1 MPDALLPIY
10 HFSVMKRFTGVQ
22 LGVLFVLMISLA
34 GLGCADPETR
44 SPETPVIGVSIMTAT
59 NPFFKLL
66 GETIADEAAK
76 CGYETVVVSGDYD
89 ISKQKNQVSDFI
101 VQGVDVIV
109 LTPINS
115 KSIGTSIAEANEAGI
130 PVFTADIAVLAE
142 GVEVVSHIATDNYQ
156 AGRVAGQAMI
166 EGVGVSG
173 EIGILDFAE
182 VESVILRTR
191 GFIDELNEQEA
202 ATGIKLDIVSRLPGG
217 AEKAISYRAA
227 QDMLQAHPN
236 LKGIFAIND
245 PSALGAVAALEES
258 GRQNEVVVISV
269 DGQPEGRQAVL
280 EGKIYG
286 DAVQYP
292 DKIARTTV
300 QTIMKYVNGEEVPPE
315 ILIPT
320 ELYRMQDALQDSS
333 LAPLR

>member
-1 MPDALLPIY
+1 MSTFKNMLLIFLLMLISIGCESEERALEGKP
-10 HFSVMKRFTGVQ
+10 T
-22 LGVLFVLMISLA
+22 
-34 GLGCADPETR
+34 
-44 SPETPVIGVSIMTAT
+44 IGVSIMTAT

-66 GETIADEAAK
+66 GDTIADEAAK
-76 CGYETVVVSGDYD
+76 FGYETVVVSGDYD

-115 KSIGTSIAEANEAGI
+115 KSIGTSVAEANEAGI

-156 AGRVAGQAMI
+156 AGRVAGKAMV
-166 EGVGVSG
+166 EGLGVSG

-182 VESVILRTR
+182 VESVILRTT
-191 GFIDELNEQEA
+191 GFMDELAEQEA
-202 ATGIKLDIVSRLPGG
+202 ATGIKLEVVSRLPGG
-217 AEKAISYRAA
+217 AEKSISYRAM

-236 LKGIFAIND
+236 LKGVFAIND
-245 PSALGAVAALEES
+245 PSALGAVAALEEAN
-258 GRQNEVVVISV
+258 RLEEVVVISV

-292 DKIARTTV
+292 EKIARTTV
-300 QTIMKYVNGEEVPPE
+300 QTIVQYLNGEEVAPE

-320 ELYRMQDALQDSS
+320 GLYRMQEALQDST
-333 LAPLR
+333 L

>member
-1 MPDALLPIY
+1 MNPVTVLLP
-10 HFSVMKRFTGVQ
+10 R
-22 LGVLFVLMISLA
+22 VLMVMLLA
-34 GLGCADPETR
+34 LVGAGCTEQTNTSAEK
-44 SPETPVIGVSIMTAT
+44 PVIGVSIMTAT

-66 GETIADEAAK
+66 GDTIADEAAK
-76 CGYETVVVSGDYD
+76 FGYETVVVSGDYD

-101 VQGVDVIV
+101 VQGVDFIV

-115 KSIGTSIAEANEAGI
+115 KSIGTSIAEANDAGI

-142 GVEVVSHIATDNYQ
+142 GVDVVSHIATDNYQ

-166 EGVGVSG
+166 EGVGTG
-173 EIGILDFAE
+173 GDIGILDFAE

-191 GFIDELNEQEA
+191 GFIDALNEHEA
-202 ATGIKLDIVSRLPGG
+202 ATGIKFNVVSRLPGG
-217 AEKAISYRAA
+217 AEKAVSYRAA
-227 QDMLQAHPN
+227 QDMLQAHPD

-245 PSALGAVAALEES
+245 PSALGAVAALEEA
-258 GRQNEVVVISV
+258 GRQDEVVVISV

-300 QTIMKYVNGEEVPPE
+300 QTIMQYANGETVPPE

-320 ELYRMQDALQDSS
+320 ELYRMEQALQDSS
-333 LAPLR
+333 LKPLSAATN

>member
-1 MPDALLPIY
+1 ME
-10 HFSVMKRFTGVQ
+10 K
-22 LGVLFVLMISLA
+22 
-34 GLGCADPETR
+34 
-44 SPETPVIGVSIMTAT
+44 PVIGVSIMTAT

-76 CGYETVVVSGDYD
+76 HGYETVVVSGDYD

-115 KSIGTSIAEANEAGI
+115 KSIGTSVAEANEAGI

-156 AGRVAGQAMI
+156 AGRVAGRAMV
-166 EGVGVSG
+166 EGLGVSG

-182 VESVILRTR
+182 VESVILRTN
-191 GFIDELNEQEA
+191 GFMDELAEQEK
-202 ATGIKLDIVSRLPGG
+202 ATGIKLDVVSRLPGG
-217 AEKAISYRAA
+217 AEKAVSYRAM
-227 QDMLQAHPN
+227 QDMLQAHPD
-236 LKGIFAIND
+236 LKGVFAIND
-245 PSALGAVAALEES
+245 PSALGAVAALEEAN
-258 GRQNEVVVISV
+258 RLDEVVVISV

-292 DKIARTTV
+292 EKIARTTV
-300 QTIMKYVNGEEVPPE
+300 QTIIKYLNGEEVEPE

-320 ELYRMQDALQDSS
+320 GLYRMEEALQDSTLS
-333 LAPLR
+333 

>member
-1 MPDALLPIY
+1 MQSFSGTRLLFILFLLMPLI
-10 HFSVMKRFTGVQ
+10 G
-22 LGVLFVLMISLA
+22 G
-34 GLGCADPETR
+34 GCAQEQDGTPEQ
-44 SPETPVIGVSIMTAT
+44 PVIGVSIMTAT

-66 GETIADEAAK
+66 GETIADEAEK
-76 CGYETVVVSGDYD
+76 FGYKTVVVSGDYD

-156 AGRVAGQAMI
+156 AGRVAGKAMV
-166 EGVGVSG
+166 EGLGASG

-191 GFIDELNEQEA
+191 GFMDELAEQEA
-202 ATGIKLDIVSRLPGG
+202 ATGIKLDVVSRLPGG

-245 PSALGAVAALEES
+245 PSALGAVAALEEA
-258 GRQNEVVVISV
+258 GREDEVVVISV

-320 ELYRMQDALQDSS
+320 ELYRIEDALKDSS
-333 LAPLR
+333 LVAP

>member
-1 MPDALLPIY
+1 MNRLTALFKP
-10 HFSVMKRFTGVQ
+10 T
-22 LGVLFVLMISLA
+22 LFVIFITLVVT
-34 GLGCADPETR
+34 GCAEQNT
-44 SPETPVIGVSIMTAT
+44 SSEEKPVIGVSIMTAT

-66 GETIADEAAK
+66 GETIADEAGK
-76 CGYETVVVSGDYD
+76 FGYEAVVVSGDYD

-142 GVEVVSHIATDNYQ
+142 GVQVVSHIATDNYQ

-166 EGVGVSG
+166 EGVDTGG
-173 EIGILDFAE
+173 AIGILDFAE

-191 GFIDELNEQEA
+191 GFIDALNEHEA
-202 ATGIKLDIVSRLPGG
+202 ATGIKFEVVSRLPGG

-227 QDMLQAHPN
+227 QDMLQAHPD

-258 GRQNEVVVISV
+258 GREDEVVVISV

-320 ELYRMQDALQDSS
+320 ELYRMEQALQDSS

>member
-1 MPDALLPIY
+1 MRAKL
-10 HFSVMKRFTGVQ
+10 F
-22 LGVLFVLMISLA
+22 LGYLFVVMLVLQ
-34 GLGCADPETR
+34 GCGKGEAE
-44 SPETPVIGVSIMTAT
+44 SGNKPVIGVSIMTAT

-66 GETIADEAAK
+66 GDTIADEAARF
-76 CGYETVVVSGDYD
+76 GYETIVVSGDYD

-115 KSIGTSIAEANEAGI
+115 KSIGTSVAEANDAGI

-156 AGRVAGQAMI
+156 AGRVAGLAMV
-166 EGVGVSG
+166 EGLGASG

-182 VESVILRTR
+182 VESVILRTK
-191 GFIDELNEQEA
+191 GFMDELAEQEA
-202 ATGIKLDIVSRLPGG
+202 ATGIKLDVVSRLPGG

-245 PSALGAVAALEES
+245 PSALGAVAALEEA
-258 GRQNEVVVISV
+258 GRQDEVVVISV

-320 ELYRMQDALQDSS
+320 QLYRMEEALKDSS
-333 LAPLR
+333 LTHEM

>member
-1 MPDALLPIY
+1 MKAILL
-10 HFSVMKRFTGVQ
+10 FCSLVCLLL
-22 LGVLFVLMISLA
+22 LGS
-34 GLGCADPETR
+34 GCGEGNER
-44 SPETPVIGVSIMTAT
+44 REKPVIGVSIMTAT

-66 GETIADEAAK
+66 GETIADEAAIH
-76 CGYETVVVSGDYD
+76 GYETIVVSGDYD

-115 KSIGTSIAEANEAGI
+115 QAIGTSVAEANEAGI

-142 GVEVVSHIATDNYQ
+142 GVEIVSHIATDNYQ
-156 AGRVAGQAMI
+156 AGRVAGQAMF
-166 EGVGVSG
+166 EGLGVSG

-182 VESVILRTR
+182 VESVILRTK
-191 GFIDELNEQEA
+191 GFLDELKEREE
-202 ATGIKLDIVSRLPGG
+202 ATGIKLDVVSRLPGG

-245 PSALGAVAALEES
+245 PSALGAVAALEEA
-258 GRQNEVVVISV
+258 GRQDEVIVISV

-300 QTIMKYVNGEEVPPE
+300 TTIMKYLNGEEVPAE

-320 ELYRMQDALQDSS
+320 LLYRMEEALQDSTLS
-333 LAPLR
+333 TAEL

>member
-1 MPDALLPIY
+1 MCLSLFLLVGI
-10 HFSVMKRFTGVQ
+10 
-22 LGVLFVLMISLA
+22 
-34 GLGCADPETR
+34 GCGGEASETR
-44 SPETPVIGVSIMTAT
+44 EKPVIGVSVMTTT

-66 GETIADEAAK
+66 GETIAEEAAK
-76 CGYETVVVSGDYD
+76 YGYETLLVSGDYD

-101 VQGVDVIV
+101 VRGVDAIV

-115 KSIGTSIAEANEAGI
+115 KSIGTSVAEANKAGI

-156 AGRVAGQAMI
+156 AGRVAGRAMV
-166 EGVGVSG
+166 EGLGASA

-182 VESVILRTR
+182 VDSVILRTN
-191 GFIDELNEQEA
+191 GFFDELAAQAE
-202 ATGIKLDIVSRLPGG
+202 ATGIKLDVVSRLPGG
-217 AEKAISYRAA
+217 AEKAVSYRAA
-227 QDMLQAHPN
+227 QDMLQANPN

-245 PSALGAVAALEES
+245 PSALGAVAALEEA
-258 GRQNEVVVISV
+258 GRQSEVIVVSV
-269 DGQPEGRQAVL
+269 DGQPEGRRAVL

-300 QTIMKYVNGEEVPPE
+300 TTIMKYMNGEEVPAE
-315 ILIPT
+315 ILSPT
-320 ELYRMQDALQDSS
+320 VLYRMAEALQDST
-333 LAPLR
+333 L

>member
-1 MPDALLPIY
+1 M
-10 HFSVMKRFTGVQ
+10 
-22 LGVLFVLMISLA
+22 
-34 GLGCADPETR
+34 
-44 SPETPVIGVSIMTAT
+44 
-59 NPFFKLL
+59 
-66 GETIADEAAK
+66 GETIAEEAAK
-76 CGYETVVVSGDYD
+76 YGYESILVSGDYD

-101 VQGVDVIV
+101 VRGVDVIV

-115 KSIGTSIAEANEAGI
+115 KSIGTAVAEANDAGI

-142 GVEVVSHIATDNYQ
+142 GVEIVSHIATDNYQ
-156 AGRVAGQAMI
+156 AGRVAGQAMV
-166 EGVGVSG
+166 EGLGVSG
-173 EIGILDFAE
+173 EVGILDFAE

-191 GFIDELNEQEA
+191 GFFDELEERAQRD
-202 ATGIKLDIVSRLPGG
+202 GIVLDVVSRLPGG

-245 PSALGAVAALEES
+245 PSALGAVAALEEA
-258 GRQNEVVVISV
+258 GRLDEVLVVSV
-269 DGQPEGRQAVL
+269 DGQPEGRQAVK

-292 DKIARTTV
+292 EKIAQTTV
-300 QTIMKYVNGEEVPPE
+300 ETIMKYVNGEEVPPE

-320 ELYRMQDALQDSS
+320 ELYRLEEAMQDSTLF
-333 LAPLR
+333 